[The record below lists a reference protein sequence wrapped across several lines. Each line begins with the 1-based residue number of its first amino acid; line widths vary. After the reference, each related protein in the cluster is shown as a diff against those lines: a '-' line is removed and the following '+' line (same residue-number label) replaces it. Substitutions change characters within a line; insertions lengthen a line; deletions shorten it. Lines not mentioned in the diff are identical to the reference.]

1 MSTATVS
8 PEIAALLGGFTETTE
23 LRDTAGVLLGIFTP
37 VQPMSSAEAERL
49 RKLFDLDR
57 AKATLEREY
66 HQGRPLQE
74 IWATFNARE
83 AKDGCHER

>member
-1 MSTATVS
+1 MSTATIS
-8 PEIAALLGGFTETTE
+8 LEMAALLGGFKEATV
-23 LRDTAGVLLGIFTP
+23 LRDTTGVVLGVFTP
-37 VQPMSSAEAERL
+37 VEPMSSAEAERL

-74 IWATFNARE
+74 IWATLNARE
-83 AKDGCHER
+83 AKDGCYER